1 MKFACT
7 CTTGIA
13 CTLYGEIPACTV
25 HSFAGIG
32 QCRGTKEQLLRNVIA
47 NQDCTKRWRDTDV
60 FFIDEISMLSK
71 RTFEIIHYIA
81 QNIRN
86 SDYMFGGLQIVAFGD
101 FLQLP
106 SVPSTVDDGKYAF
119 QSHLWNLA
127 FPHQVI
133 LEDSFRAKDDQELVN
148 LLQDISRGQCS
159 EYSLNLIKGLS
170 RPLDPLDFELSY
182 IPKVFPLNEDV
193 DYANMCILDSLP
205 GQEVVFQAYDV
216 GEKKLLNRGLIAGE
230 KVVLKIG
237 AKVMFIY
244 NINDK
249 IKNGVQGTVVYF
261 LNGLPVVTSGSESI
275 VVDRVTWPV
284 YDRRDPNK
292 LVGTRTQ
299 VPLKLAWAM
308 TVHKAQGKTLE
319 AVEVHCGKEFAPG
332 HLYVAMSRV
341 KSKDQ
346 LRVIGF
352 NKHRLILAAK
362 QVLDFLDN
370 VTNVAVKPDKNCC
383 RLQSPPSGECIPS
396 IHVEKEFDLD
406 EPLFDGDFEEID
418 EVARAYFDSVSQTNT
433 DNDCIDLD
441 ILLTQMS
448 ESEEFHKMPDDFD
461 HDNFLKSLLQKEDEL
476 HAPELVSNVNSIF
489 SALRQPETLQST
501 KLFLSV
507 QWNRVFSLIR
517 QQVSE
522 NSSRK
527 VQRKEFTCHFAD
539 LHCLLVSDYLEKE
552 FAELLNIP
560 VSMFS
565 EQHYHALSEIIFALN
580 SMVLKAVVG
589 QQFPLSRS
597 GAGGINVNGMSAEG
611 KGKVRYCGAWA
622 IAKERYRCQD
632 YFRSNI
638 YSSDQRVRNKAKE
651 AYAKKELLEQLIWS
665 SGTAKQE
672 SAYQDTLNVTLSRT
686 YDKGRLVHITDTMFE
701 WSLELEQERIVLL
714 NHLSLATH
722 KEELVSSTLAKM
734 IGNQQLQ
741 DKWKSL
747 FTKQE
752 ETFAEGNNESSCSDT
767 LILQLYEDV
776 VTRYVKMGVG
786 EFLRDFRRDFKLQK
800 TEAHR
805 KKVVE
810 RKKKKDLKSSKVTLT
825 SIRNDTSPNLRNSHI
840 RLQAMITEQETIFQ
854 SAVYSKDELQLL
866 WASI

>member
-1 MKFACT
+1 MAKHGLDALSRKNKKFACT

-106 SVPSTVDDGKYAF
+106 PVPSTVDDGKYAF

-261 LNGLPVVTSGSESI
+261 LNGLPVVTSGSEST

-552 FAELLNIP
+552 FAELLNVP

-734 IGNQQLQ
+734 IGNQQL
-741 DKWKSL
+741 
-747 FTKQE
+747 
-752 ETFAEGNNESSCSDT
+752 
-767 LILQLYEDV
+767 
-776 VTRYVKMGVG
+776 
-786 EFLRDFRRDFKLQK
+786 
-800 TEAHR
+800 
-805 KKVVE
+805 
-810 RKKKKDLKSSKVTLT
+810 
-825 SIRNDTSPNLRNSHI
+825 
-840 RLQAMITEQETIFQ
+840 
-854 SAVYSKDELQLL
+854 
-866 WASI
+866 

>member
-1 MKFACT
+1 MAKHGLDALSRKNKKFACT

-106 SVPSTVDDGKYAF
+106 PVPSTVDDGKYAF

-216 GEKKLLNRGLIAGE
+216 GEKKLLNWGLIAGE

-319 AVEVHCGKEFAPG
+319 AVEVHCGKEFDPG

-418 EVARAYFDSVSQTNT
+418 EVARAYFDSVSQTNA

-448 ESEEFHKMPDDFD
+448 ESEEFHKMPDDFAG
-461 HDNFLKSLLQKEDEL
+461 HVWLLQW
-476 HAPELVSNVNSIF
+476 S
-489 SALRQPETLQST
+489 
-501 KLFLSV
+501 LFL
-507 QWNRVFSLIR
+507 
-517 QQVSE
+517 
-522 NSSRK
+522 
-527 VQRKEFTCHFAD
+527 
-539 LHCLLVSDYLEKE
+539 
-552 FAELLNIP
+552 
-560 VSMFS
+560 
-565 EQHYHALSEIIFALN
+565 
-580 SMVLKAVVG
+580 
-589 QQFPLSRS
+589 
-597 GAGGINVNGMSAEG
+597 
-611 KGKVRYCGAWA
+611 
-622 IAKERYRCQD
+622 
-632 YFRSNI
+632 
-638 YSSDQRVRNKAKE
+638 
-651 AYAKKELLEQLIWS
+651 
-665 SGTAKQE
+665 
-672 SAYQDTLNVTLSRT
+672 
-686 YDKGRLVHITDTMFE
+686 
-701 WSLELEQERIVLL
+701 
-714 NHLSLATH
+714 
-722 KEELVSSTLAKM
+722 
-734 IGNQQLQ
+734 
-741 DKWKSL
+741 
-747 FTKQE
+747 
-752 ETFAEGNNESSCSDT
+752 
-767 LILQLYEDV
+767 
-776 VTRYVKMGVG
+776 
-786 EFLRDFRRDFKLQK
+786 
-800 TEAHR
+800 
-805 KKVVE
+805 
-810 RKKKKDLKSSKVTLT
+810 
-825 SIRNDTSPNLRNSHI
+825 
-840 RLQAMITEQETIFQ
+840 
-854 SAVYSKDELQLL
+854 
-866 WASI
+866 